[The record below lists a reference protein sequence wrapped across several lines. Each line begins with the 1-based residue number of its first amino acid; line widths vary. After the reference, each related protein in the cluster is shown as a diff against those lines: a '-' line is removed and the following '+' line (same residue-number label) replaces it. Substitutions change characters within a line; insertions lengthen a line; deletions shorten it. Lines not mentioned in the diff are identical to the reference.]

1 MEYINRLLHRSPA
14 NSSTSSSSPVFEI
27 GNDTTNNTFSKAAA
41 EHEVKVRFAREFA
54 DADLVTHSKPESFS
68 SESSYYS
75 IGSTQSTK
83 TSGINS
89 DIDDLTNSPLYKV
102 SDTSYVDNNIPGVN
116 ELIRAYADI
125 QLDSNAEEVSS
136 SNSIYE
142 SPNDT
147 LIQTFNSAIDDT
159 DIFIDEKSPNKCH
172 LNETCT
178 IENGSAT
185 PLNIITHSLINS
197 SQTQEE
203 LLEHLTCNNTSQ
215 ESLHL
220 QTNISVTK
228 EDIAGNVQENKQELK
243 EYEAESVKLTLETS
257 TPRSTTP
264 VDYNNVEREK
274 VEHICND
281 TNDKETD
288 TCNKVNKEADL
299 SNTDKS
305 EIDTNNTCIDQIV
318 TNIVIENIKSDN
330 TDESKADKNNIDEN
344 DIDVKNNINEHEIDT
359 TINIDE
365 NGIDTTI
372 NVAEHEI
379 DTTINIDENE
389 IDTTINIHEHKIDT
403 TINIKED
410 KTDTTFDIKENKINT
425 TDTRFDI
432 KENKINTT
440 DTAFDIKENKIN
452 TTDTTFDIKENKIDT
467 TDNIYGQKID
477 TEFNINENK
486 CDATFNVNENKI
498 NTSNVNE
505 NKINTSYVNENNI
518 DASNINE
525 NETELNDLNKNKT
538 DTNNIDKNKIS
549 RENLI
554 EKKTDE
560 DDVDSKIKST
570 TKNEILDETLTL
582 TDEIFLSSDPLNEVE
597 HIEFDYEEFKPQRQ
611 STTLTNN
618 DDGVCCSLEKLELA
632 AGEITDDIL
641 KSPLELE
648 DGISNPVLEIFHDP
662 TTFDFL
668 SARGNSESST
678 RLRNESLF
686 IKFDPL
692 LANTSML
699 PQGNSQV
706 FSTPTSGTIH
716 KLEEIQDKND
726 EPLQV
731 TKSDTKEVENTD
743 GTEKLELLRVT
754 VSQLEK
760 ELEKQKTEYESK
772 LEKQKAA
779 SQEKIA
785 KLQAQ
790 LNEEVENKNQLAVVV
805 DEYEKSIS
813 RLLTEKERDH
823 ASLEQEKSRIQEELQ
838 ATNLHLSNTEAA
850 FNDVHLKYERLKGV
864 VSAYKNNEGVLK
876 ESIQENLDT
885 IKSLENRYDQLK
897 THAMSQ
903 LRKANL
909 ELVDI
914 RKQHESETVKLHA
927 MVRKAELKSNS
938 LAEIVE
944 QKTKENKELTQILD
958 ELIARVGRQNAE

>member
-14 NSSTSSSSPVFEI
+14 NSSASSSSPVSEI

-54 DADLVTHSKPESFS
+54 DVDLVTYSTPESFS

-102 SDTSYVDNNIPGVN
+102 ADTSYVDNNIPDVN
-116 ELIRAYADI
+116 ELIRGCADI
-125 QLDSNAEEVSS
+125 RLDSNAEEVSS

-159 DIFIDEKSPNKCH
+159 DIFIDGKSPVEGH
-172 LNETCT
+172 LNETCI
-178 IENGSAT
+178 IENDSAT
-185 PLNIITHSLINS
+185 PVNIITHSLINS

-203 LLEHLTCNNTSQ
+203 LLQRLTCDNTSQ
-215 ESLHL
+215 ESSRLEA
-220 QTNISVTK
+220 NIPATK
-228 EDIAGNVQENKQELK
+228 EDIAENVQESKQELE
-243 EYEAESVKLTLETS
+243 EYQAESVKLTLETS
-257 TPRSTTP
+257 TPPSTTS
-264 VDYNNVEREK
+264 VDYDNAEREK
-274 VEHICND
+274 IERICND
-281 TNDKETD
+281 TNDRETD
-288 TCNKVNKEADL
+288 TCNKVEKEADL
-299 SNTDKS
+299 SNIDKS
-305 EIDTNNTCIDQIV
+305 EIDINNTCIDQTV
-318 TNIVIENIKSDN
+318 TTNIVRENINCDD

-344 DIDVKNNINEHEIDT
+344 YIDVKNHTNEHEIDT
-359 TINIDE
+359 TINIDK
-365 NGIDTTI
+365 NDIDTTI

-379 DTTINIDENE
+379 NTRSNVNECEINTTININ
-389 IDTTINIHEHKIDT
+389 EHKIDT

-410 KTDTTFDIKENKINT
+410 KRDTTFDRRENK
-425 TDTRFDI
+425 
-432 KENKINTT
+432 
-440 DTAFDIKENKIN
+440 
-452 TTDTTFDIKENKIDT
+452 TDTTY
-467 TDNIYGQKID
+467 NIYGQKIN
-477 TEFNINENK
+477 TKFNATFDVNENK
-486 CDATFNVNENKI
+486 TDTCNVNENKTDTCNVNENKI
-498 NTSNVNE
+498 DTCNVNE
-505 NKINTSYVNENNI
+505 NKI
-518 DASNINE
+518 
-525 NETELNDLNKNKT
+525 ELNNLNKNKANI
-538 DTNNIDKNKIS
+538 NNLDKNKIS

-560 DDVDSKIKST
+560 DDIDNKIKST
-570 TKNEILDETLTL
+570 STNEVLDETLTL
-582 TDEIFLSSDPLNEVE
+582 TDDIFLSNDPLSKVE
-597 HIEFDYEEFKPQRQ
+597 PIEFDYEEFKPQRQ

-618 DDGVCCSLEKLELA
+618 DDAICCSLEKLELA
-632 AGEITDDIL
+632 AGEIADDIL

-648 DGISNPVLEIFHDP
+648 DDVSNPVLEIFHDP

-668 SARGNSESST
+668 SARGNSKSST

-692 LANTSML
+692 LANATSML

-706 FSTPTSGTIH
+706 FNTPTSGSIH

-731 TKSDTKEVENTD
+731 TKSDTKEVGNVD
-743 GTEKLELLRVT
+743 GTEKLELLRIT

-772 LEKQKAA
+772 LEKQKAT

-790 LNEEVENKNQLAVVV
+790 LNEEVKNKNQLAVVV

-823 ASLEQEKSRIQEELQ
+823 ANLEQEKSRIQEELQ

-850 FNDVHLKYERLKGV
+850 FNDVHSKYERLKGV
-864 VSAYKNNEGVLK
+864 VSAYKNNESVLK
-876 ESIQENLDT
+876 EGIQENLET

-897 THAMSQ
+897 THAISQ
-903 LRKANL
+903 LKKANL
-909 ELVDI
+909 ELLDI
-914 RKQHESETVKLHA
+914 RKQNESETVKLHA

-944 QKTKENKELTQILD
+944 QKTKENKELAQILD
-958 ELIARVGRQNAE
+958 ELIARVGHQNAE

>member
-14 NSSTSSSSPVFEI
+14 NSSASSSSPVSEI

-54 DADLVTHSKPESFS
+54 DADLVTYSTPESFS

-102 SDTSYVDNNIPGVN
+102 SDSSYVDNDIPGVN
-116 ELIRAYADI
+116 ELIRAYENI

-147 LIQTFNSAIDDT
+147 LIQTFDSAIDDT
-159 DIFIDEKSPNKCH
+159 DIFINEKSPNKSH

-197 SQTQEE
+197 SHTQEE

-220 QTNISVTK
+220 EANISVTK
-228 EDIAGNVQENKQELK
+228 EDIAGNVQESKQELK

-264 VDYNNVEREK
+264 VDFNNVEREK

-299 SNTDKS
+299 SNTDKN
-305 EIDTNNTCIDQIV
+305 EIDRNTCIDQIV

-330 TDESKADKNNIDEN
+330 TDESKADKNNIDGN
-344 DIDVKNNINEHEIDT
+344 DIDVKNNVNEHEIDT

-365 NGIDTTI
+365 NDIDTTINIAEHEIDTTI

-410 KTDTTFDIKENKINT
+410 KTDTTFDE
-425 TDTRFDI
+425 
-432 KENKINTT
+432 
-440 DTAFDIKENKIN
+440 KENKIN

-467 TDNIYGQKID
+467 TDNI
-477 TEFNINENK
+477 
-486 CDATFNVNENKI
+486 
-498 NTSNVNE
+498 
-505 NKINTSYVNENNI
+505 
-518 DASNINE
+518 
-525 NETELNDLNKNKT
+525 
-538 DTNNIDKNKIS
+538 DKNKVS

-560 DDVDSKIKST
+560 DDVDSKIKNT
-570 TKNEILDETLTL
+570 VKNEILDETLTL
-582 TDEIFLSSDPLNEVE
+582 TDEIFLGSDPLSEVE

-611 STTLTNN
+611 STALTNN
-618 DDGVCCSLEKLELA
+618 DDGICCSLEKLELA
-632 AGEITDDIL
+632 AGEIADDIL

-716 KLEEIQDKND
+716 KLDEIQDKND

-772 LEKQKAA
+772 LEKQKAN

-823 ASLEQEKSRIQEELQ
+823 ANLEQEKSRIQEELQ

-876 ESIQENLDT
+876 ESIQENLET